1 MPELPE
7 VELLCRQLGRVLPG
21 RVVAAFECRKAKL
34 CRLRGIEAA
43 GPGDPVERM
52 RELLVGRRIE
62 GVERRGKFLLWGL
75 SGGLVLAVH
84 LKLAGQIVVVGPDG
98 RELARGGHWAPRPGV
113 PLPHPAT
120 HVTFRLDDGSVVYLT
135 DIRQFARLTLM
146 PAGEV
151 EGFLREF
158 GLGPDGLRGPLDVGR
173 LEQVFRRRPKAPI
186 KAVLLDQQ
194 VIAGL
199 GNIYA
204 DEALFAAGIHPLRPA
219 AGLSRAE
226 IEGLAAA
233 VPQVLSRA
241 VAEGAAP
248 VIGDRASRGDG
259 LPEVH
264 GRENEPCRRCGTP
277 IRRVR
282 VGGRSTYFCP
292 VCQPANP

>member
-7 VELLCRQLGRVLPG
+7 VELLRRQLERILPG
-21 RVVAAFECRKAKL
+21 RVIADFECRKPKL

-43 GPGDPVERM
+43 GPGELVSRM
-52 RELLVGRRIE
+52 RDLLVGRR
-62 GVERRGKFLLWGL
+62 VESVDRRGKFLLWGL
-75 SGGLVLAVH
+75 TGGLVLAVH

-113 PLPHPAT
+113 PLPHRAT
-120 HVTFRLDDGSVVYLT
+120 HITFRLDDGSVVYLT

-151 EGFLREF
+151 GPFLREF
-158 GLGPDGLRGPLDVGR
+158 GLGPDGLREPVDAER

-186 KAVLLDQQ
+186 KAVLLDQA
-194 VIAGL
+194 VVAGL

-204 DEALFAAGIHPLRPA
+204 DEVLFATGIHPLRPA
-219 AGLSRAE
+219 AGLTRPEVEA
-226 IEGLAAA
+226 LAAA
-233 VPQVLSRA
+233 IPEILSRA
-241 VAEGAAP
+241 VAEGAGP
-248 VIGDRASRGDG
+248 VVGDRAARDNG

-264 GRENEPCRRCGTP
+264 GREGEPCRRCGTP
-277 IRRVR
+277 IRRLR

-292 VCQPANP
+292 TCQPLSP

>member
-7 VELLCRQLGRVLPG
+7 VELLCRQLERILPG
-21 RVVAAFECRKAKL
+21 RTVVDFECRKAKL
-34 CRLRGIEAA
+34 CRLRAIEAA
-43 GPGDPVERM
+43 GSDDPAARM

-62 GVERRGKFLLWGL
+62 AVDRRGKFLLWAL
-75 SGGLVLAVH
+75 SGGLVLAIH
-84 LKLAGQIVVVGPDG
+84 LKLAGQVVVVGPDG

-113 PLPHPAT
+113 PLPHRAT
-120 HVTFRLDDGSVVYLT
+120 HVVFRLDDGSVVYLT

-151 EGFLREF
+151 EAFLREF
-158 GLGPDGLRGPLDVGR
+158 GLGPDGLREPIDPDR

-186 KAVLLDQQ
+186 KAVLLDQA
-194 VIAGL
+194 VVAGL

-204 DEALFAAGIHPLRPA
+204 DEVLFATGIHPLRPA

-226 IEGLAAA
+226 IEALAAA
-233 VPQVLSRA
+233 IPRILSRA
-241 VAEGAAP
+241 VVEGAAP
-248 VIGDRASRGDG
+248 VIGDRAAQEDG

-264 GRENEPCRRCGTP
+264 GREGQPCRRCGSP
-277 IRRVR
+277 IRRIR

-292 VCQPANP
+292 VCQPLKA

>member
-7 VELLCRQLGRVLPG
+7 VELLCRQLERILPG
-21 RVVAAFECRKAKL
+21 RVIVDFECHKPKL

-43 GPGDPVERM
+43 GPNDPVGRM
-52 RELLVGRRIE
+52 REILVGRRIE
-62 GVERRGKFLLWGL
+62 AVDRRGKLLLWAL
-75 SGGLVLAVH
+75 SGRLVLATH
-84 LKLAGQIVVVGPDG
+84 LKLAGQVVVVGPDG

-113 PLPHPAT
+113 PLPHRAT
-120 HVTFRLDDGSVVYLT
+120 HVVFRLDDGSVVYLT

-158 GLGPDGLRGPLDVGR
+158 GLGPDGLREPLDVDR
-173 LEQVFRRRPKAPI
+173 LEQIFRRRPKAPI
-186 KAVLLDQQ
+186 KAVLLDQG

-204 DEALFAAGIHPLRPA
+204 DEVLFAAGIHPLRPA
-219 AGLSRAE
+219 ATLSRAE
-226 IEGLAAA
+226 IGALAAA

-248 VIGDRASRGDG
+248 VIGDRAARSEG
-259 LPEVH
+259 LPMVH
-264 GRENEPCRRCGTP
+264 GREDQPCRRCGTP
-277 IRRVR
+277 IRRIR

-292 VCQPANP
+292 TCQPINS